1 MLSTDLAT
9 PLAVALAELL
19 TNAVEHAFIDFGE
32 GRQRSGRRR
41 DAQSLAR
48 RRRRRWPRFATT
60 AEDSARTSRW
70 RCPKSLG
77 LSIVRDIIR
86 AQLHGTIEMKS
97 VNYAEGGG
105 TYVRVA
111 VPLSARP

>member
-1 MLSTDLAT
+1 
-9 PLAVALAELL
+9 V
-19 TNAVEHAFIDFGE
+19 
-32 GRQRSGRRR
+32 
-41 DAQSLAR
+41 
-48 RRRRRWPRFATT
+48 
-60 AEDSARTSRW
+60 
-70 RCPKSLG
+70 PKSLG

-86 AQLHGTIEMKS
+86 AQLLGTIEMKS